1 MELYNREILKT
12 WKDNSNDSIVLS
24 IPVSISRQYGLQKPC
39 HVILESREEG
49 ILVKKLNLEETKK
62 K

>member
-12 WKDNSNDSIVLS
+12 WKGNSNHSIVLT
-24 IPVSISRQYGLQKPC
+24 IPLSISKQYGLQKPC